1 MHKIKQMKEIGSII
15 ALISIIL
22 FSSCASQKNGVA
34 IKRKYNKGYYF
45 AHNHKKTSESE
56 RKSNEGKIKITAEKS
71 NVAKKA
77 EDFSI
82 IKPLLVIPTAE
93 KIVVKKVDKISE
105 VKHNTILV
113 EEKAVT
119 ASVGETKLNLRH
131 KVIDMLNNKK
141 TKTSKGGDIDDT
153 TILLIVFCFFP
164 ILSLIAMY
172 LHDGKEITL
181 NFWVDLLLYLT
192 FIGWIVFGVLVVLDI
207 VNLA

>member
-1 MHKIKQMKEIGSII
+1 MKKTASII
-15 ALISIIL
+15 AIISVIL

-45 AHNHKKTSESE
+45 AHNHNKSSASE
-56 RKSNEGKIKITAEKS
+56 REANVNKIKISAEK
-71 NVAKKA
+71 NYVAKKA
-77 EDFSI
+77 EDFPI
-82 IKPLLVIPTAE
+82 IKSRLVIPVDE
-93 KIVVKKVDKISE
+93 KLVVEKVEKISE
-105 VKHNTILV
+105 VRHNTILV
-113 EEKAVT
+113 NEKIVI
-119 ASVGETKLNLRH
+119 ASVGETKLNTRH
-131 KVIDMLNNKK
+131 KVLEMLNYNK
-141 TKTSKGGDIDDT
+141 TNTRKGGDIDDT

-192 FIGWIVFGVLVVLDI
+192 FIGWIIFGVLVVLDI

>member
-1 MHKIKQMKEIGSII
+1 MKKIVSIGVII
-15 ALISIIL
+15 AIISVIL

-45 AHNHKKTSESE
+45 AHNHNKSSASE
-56 RKSNEGKIKITAEKS
+56 REANISKIKINAER
-71 NVAKKA
+71 NYVAKKA
-77 EDFSI
+77 EDFPI
-82 IKPLLVIPTAE
+82 IKSRLVIPADE
-93 KIVVKKVDKISE
+93 KLVVEKVEKVPE
-105 VKHNTILV
+105 VRHNSILV
-113 EEKAVT
+113 NENTVT
-119 ASVGETKLNLRH
+119 ASVGETKLNTRH
-131 KVIDMLNNKK
+131 KVLEMLNNNK
-141 TKTSKGGDIDDT
+141 TNTRKGGDIDDT

-192 FIGWIVFGVLVVLDI
+192 FIGWIIFGVLVVLDI